1 MKTLLDQLYIFEMA
15 NNHQGSVEHGLK
27 IIEATAKI
35 ARKHQIK
42 AAVKLQLRELDTFI
56 HPDYKGRTDVKHIG
70 RFESTRL
77 TMDDFQQLMEAIR
90 EQGLVT
96 VATPFDEQSVQTCQA
111 LGVQVLK
118 LASCSATDWPLISAI
133 ANANR
138 PVIASTGGLSIY
150 DIDNLVSY
158 LHKRVP
164 AFALMHC
171 VSLYPTPN
179 ERIHMNFLSKIMRRY
194 PYVSVGYSGH
204 EAPDNLEVAMA
215 AIAKGARLLE
225 RHIGVATPDIQL
237 NTYSLD
243 PEQADQWVAAAERMR
258 AICGAS
264 EEKHVIQN
272 EKDSLRELQRGVF
285 VKRNIAQGEEI
296 RPEDVFFAMP
306 CAEGQLTSGEFG
318 QLRAHFVASRDY
330 VTGSAVFEAPKHD
343 AMRLIRGILH
353 DAKGQLYEAG
363 ISLGDDYT
371 VEVSHHYGLPR
382 FRETGC
388 ILVNLINREYCYKL
402 LIMLPGQKHPPHMH
416 KQKEETFCMLWGD
429 LTVNLHQQDTQESV
443 NLKPGDKLLVP
454 RGTMHDFATRSGA
467 IFAEV
472 STHSI
477 VGDSYYAHPEIAEL
491 DPMQRKTI
499 LESW

>member
-1 MKTLLDQLYIFEMA
+1 MTMETLLDRLYIFEMA

-27 IIEATAKI
+27 IIEAVARI
-35 ARKHQIK
+35 ARKYKIK

-56 HPDYKGRTDVKHIG
+56 HPDYKGRDDVKHIG

-77 TMDDFQQLMEAIR
+77 DMNEFRQLTEAIR
-90 EQGLVT
+90 KHELVSI
-96 VATPFDEQSVQTCQA
+96 ATPFDEPSVHACQA

-118 LASCSATDWPLISAI
+118 LASCSAVDWPLITAI
-133 ANANR
+133 AEANR

-150 DIDNLVSY
+150 DIDNLVSF

-164 AFALMHC
+164 GFALMHC
-171 VSLYPTPN
+171 VSVYPAPDDQ
-179 ERIHMNFLSKIMRRY
+179 IHMNFLSKIMRRY
-194 PYVSVGYSGH
+194 PYVLVGYSGH
-204 EAPDNLEVAMA
+204 EAPDNNEVTMA

-225 RHIGVATPDIQL
+225 RHVGIPTDTIQL
-237 NTYSLD
+237 NAYSLS
-243 PEQADQWVAAAERMR
+243 PEQAERWITATERMR
-258 AICGAS
+258 AICGEN
-264 EEKHVIQN
+264 EEKHVTQN

-285 VKRNIAQGEEI
+285 AKRAISKGSKI
-296 RPEDVFFAMP
+296 CPEDVFFAMP

-318 QLRAHFVASRDY
+318 QLRAQFIASRDY
-330 VTGSAVFEAPKHD
+330 AANTAIFEVPRQD
-343 AMRLIRGILH
+343 TMRLIRGILH
-353 DAKGQLYEAG
+353 DAKGQLYESG
-363 ISLGDDYT
+363 IALGEDYT
-371 VEVSHHYGLPR
+371 VEISHHYGLEQ

-388 ILVNLINREYCYKL
+388 ILINLINREYCYKI

-429 LTVNLHQQDTQESV
+429 LVVNLPGQETV
-443 NLKPGDKLLVP
+443 KLKPGDKLLVP
-454 RGTMHDFATRSGA
+454 RNTMHDFSTLSGA

-477 VGDSYYAHPEIAEL
+477 VGDSYYANPKIAEL

-499 LESW
+499 LDNW

>member
-1 MKTLLDQLYIFEMA
+1 MNALLDRLYIFEMA
-15 NNHQGSVEHGLK
+15 NNHQGNVEHGLK
-27 IIEATAKI
+27 IIEMVARI
-35 ARKHQIK
+35 ARKHQIR
-42 AAVKLQLRELDTFI
+42 AAVKLQLRELDSFI
-56 HPDYKGRTDVKHIG
+56 HPDYKGRTDVKHIS
-70 RFESTRL
+70 RFENTRL
-77 TMDDFQQLMEAIR
+77 DINEFRQLVEAIR
-90 EQGLVT
+90 DHGLVT
-96 VATPFDEQSVQTCQA
+96 VATPFDEPSVQACQA

-118 LASCSATDWPLISAI
+118 LASCSATDWPLISAM
-133 ANANR
+133 AEANR

-150 DIDNLVSY
+150 DIDNLVSH

-171 VSLYPTPN
+171 VSLYPAPN
-179 ERIHMNFLSKIMRRY
+179 ERIHMNFLGKIMRRY
-194 PYVSVGYSGH
+194 PYVLTGYSGH
-204 EAPDNLEVAMA
+204 EAPDNNEVTMA

-225 RHIGVATPDIQL
+225 RHIGMPTTEIQL

-243 PEQADQWVAAAERMR
+243 PEQADRWVAAAERMR
-258 AICGAS
+258 VICGEN
-264 EEKHVIQN
+264 EEKHIIQN
-272 EKDSLRELQRGVF
+272 EKDSLRELQRGVY
-285 VKRNIAQGEEI
+285 VKRTISQGEKI
-296 RPEDVFFAMP
+296 LPADVFFAMP

-330 VTGSAVFEAPKHD
+330 TAGEAVFEVPKQD
-343 AMRLIRGILH
+343 TMRLIRGILH

-363 ISLGDDYT
+363 IVLGEDYT
-371 VEVSHHYGLPR
+371 IEISHHYGLAR

-388 ILVNLINREYCYKL
+388 ILINLINREYCYKL

-416 KQKEETFCMLWGD
+416 KQKEETFCLLWGD
-429 LTVNLHQQDTQESV
+429 LTVNLPGQDPVS
-443 NLKPGDKLLVP
+443 LKPGDKLLVP
-454 RGTMHDFATRSGA
+454 RSTMHDFFTLSGA

-477 VGDSYYAHPEIAEL
+477 IGDSYYANPEIAEL

>member
-1 MKTLLDQLYIFEMA
+1 MIMKTLLDQLYIFEMA

-27 IIEATAKI
+27 IIDATAKI
-35 ARKHQIK
+35 ARKHHIK

-56 HPDYKGRTDVKHIG
+56 HPDYKGRSDVKHIG

-77 TMDDFQQLMEAIR
+77 GTNEFRRLVEATR
-90 EQGLVT
+90 DQGMIT

-133 ANANR
+133 ASANR

-194 PYVSVGYSGH
+194 PYVLVGYSGH
-204 EAPDNLEVAMA
+204 EAPENNEVVMA
-215 AIAKGARLLE
+215 AVAKGARLLE
-225 RHIGVATPDIQL
+225 RHIGISATDIQL
-237 NTYSLD
+237 NAYSLD
-243 PEQADQWVAAAERMR
+243 PKQADQWVAAAERMR
-258 AICGAS
+258 VICGES
-264 EEKHVIQN
+264 EEKHVEQH

-285 VKRNIAQGEEI
+285 VKRTINQGENI
-296 RPEDVFFAMP
+296 LPEDIFFAMP

-330 VTGSAVFEAPKHD
+330 AASSAVFEAPQQD

-363 ISLGDDYT
+363 ITLGEDYT
-371 VEVSHHYGLPR
+371 VEISHHYGLPR

-416 KQKEETFCMLWGD
+416 KQKEETFCLLWGD
-429 LTVNLHQQDTQESV
+429 LTVNLKDQGTVD
-443 NLKPGDKLLVP
+443 LKPGDKLLVT
-454 RGTMHDFATRSGA
+454 RGTMHDFATLSGA
-467 IFAEV
+467 IFAEI
-472 STHSI
+472 STRSI
-477 VGDSYYAHPEIAEL
+477 VGDSYYEHPEIAEL
-491 DPMQRKTI
+491 DPMQRKTV
-499 LESW
+499 LEVW